1 MRILHTS
8 DWHLGQHFMGKTRLA
23 EHQAF
28 CAWLI
33 EQVREQA
40 VDALLIAGDIFDT
53 GAPPSYAREQYNRF
67 IVELRA
73 TGCALV
79 VLGGNHDSVAMLAE
93 SKTLL
98 AQLGTRVIPGVCEQ
112 LDEQLLVLQQRDGSP
127 GAILCGIPFIRP
139 RDVLLS
145 QAGQSA
151 QDKQL
156 SLQQAIQQH
165 YQDLYVLA
173 EAKRVELGGELP
185 IIATGH
191 LTTVGASASDSVR
204 EIYVGSLEAFPTSA
218 FPPAAYIALGHIHR
232 PQKVGGLEHI
242 RYCGSQIAL
251 SFDEAK
257 QQKEVLLVD
266 LDSGGLRQVSA
277 LPVPRFQPLLSLRGS
292 LKELEVQIKQAAEQG
307 SAEQP
312 VWLEVLVGTDDYL
325 SDLQLR
331 IAALCEGL
339 PVEVLRIRRERG
351 NASSSL
357 KGQAKE
363 TLDELSVEE
372 VFAQRLSSEALDEA
386 DQVRLLGLYQ
396 QVVSEL
402 REGDV

>member
-1 MRILHTS
+1 MRILHSS
-8 DWHLGQHFMGKTRLA
+8 DWHLGQHFMGKTRQA

-33 EQVREQA
+33 EQVRVQG
-40 VDALLIAGDIFDT
+40 VDAVLIAGDIFDT

-67 IVELRA
+67 IVELRD
-73 TGCALV
+73 TGCELV
-79 VLGGNHDSVAMLAE
+79 VLGGNHDSVAMLGE

-112 LDEQLLVLQQRDGSP
+112 LDEQLLVLHRRDGSP

-151 QDKQL
+151 QDKQQ
-156 SLQQAIQQH
+156 SLQQAIAQH
-165 YQDLYVLA
+165 YQDLYALA
-173 EAKRVELGGELP
+173 EAKCAELGGELP

-242 RYCGSQIAL
+242 RYCGSPIAL

-257 QQKEVLLVD
+257 QQKEVLLVE
-266 LDSGGLRQVSA
+266 LDSSGLRQITA

-292 LKELEVQIKQAAEQG
+292 LKELEAAIQDAAKQG

-351 NASSSL
+351 NAVAGL
-357 KGQAKE
+357 QGQAKE
-363 TLDELSVEE
+363 TLDELSVED
-372 VFAQRLSSEALDEA
+372 VFAQRLSSEGLDEA
-386 DQVRLLGLYQ
+386 EQARLLGLYQ

-402 REGDV
+402 REGEV